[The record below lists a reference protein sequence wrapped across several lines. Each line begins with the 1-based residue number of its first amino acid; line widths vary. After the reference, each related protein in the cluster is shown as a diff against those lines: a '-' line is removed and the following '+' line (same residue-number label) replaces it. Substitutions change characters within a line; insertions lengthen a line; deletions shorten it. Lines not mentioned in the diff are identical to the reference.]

1 MTIYV
6 FAPVHNVPLGFV
18 LLEKIES
25 WFAKIYMESPRE
37 LYFQGNMHL
46 LIYHD
51 HMKGPF

>member
-1 MTIYV
+1 MTVYV

-18 LLEKIES
+18 LLE
-25 WFAKIYMESPRE
+25 KIYMESPRE

-46 LIYHD
+46 LIYYD